1 MAYLLEEIVRLSL
14 STLSLSVGFC
24 LILTLLKV
32 LQLYWKKKELI
43 KIYESF
49 PGPPSHW
56 LYGHNHKI
64 RQEEELNTLLSWS
77 EKYSPVFTR
86 WFGGFMPVLV
96 ITHPDFAKAVFGRG
110 DPKGMTS
117 YGPLVPWI
125 GKGLLVLD
133 GPKWFK
139 HRRLL
144 TPAFHYD
151 VLKPYVTLISDST
164 KVMLDKWEQLIM
176 QKKSVELFE
185 HVSLMTLDSIMKC
198 AFSCSSNCQV
208 DNDLDYYVRAV
219 YDLTYL
225 VFQRYRCFF
234 YHSDFLYRISPQ
246 GRRFHEACRLAHLH
260 TDKIISER
268 KKLLQ
273 DERELEKIQKK
284 RYLDFLDILLCT
296 KNENGDGLSD
306 EDVRAE
312 VDTFMFEGHDTT
324 ASGISWL
331 LYCMALYPEHQ
342 QRCRKEIQEILG
354 DRDTVQWE
362 DLSKMSYT
370 TMCIKESMR
379 LYPPAPA
386 VWRQLSKPIT
396 FIDGRSL
403 PKDSLVSVNIYA
415 LHWNRS
421 VWKDPE
427 VFDPMRFSPEN
438 SSRRHSHAFL
448 PFAAGSRNCIGQQF
462 AMNEMKVALALTLL
476 RFELSPDLAKPPKP
490 IPQLVLKSQNG
501 IHLFLRK
508 LHGDHG
514 N

>member
-1 MAYLLEEIVRLSL
+1 MLKESRVAGYQFIEKWEE
-14 STLSLSVGFC
+14 
-24 LILTLLKV
+24 
-32 LQLYWKKKELI
+32 EDA
-43 KIYESF
+43 
-49 PGPPSHW
+49 
-56 LYGHNHKI
+56 I

-110 DPKGMTS
+110 
-117 YGPLVPWI
+117 
-125 GKGLLVLD
+125 
-133 GPKWFK
+133 
-139 HRRLL
+139 
-144 TPAFHYD
+144 
-151 VLKPYVTLISDST
+151 
-164 KVMLDKWEQLIM
+164 
-176 QKKSVELFE
+176 
-185 HVSLMTLDSIMKC
+185 
-198 AFSCSSNCQV
+198 
-208 DNDLDYYVRAV
+208 
-219 YDLTYL
+219 
-225 VFQRYRCFF
+225 
-234 YHSDFLYRISPQ
+234 
-246 GRRFHEACRLAHLH
+246 
-260 TDKIISER
+260 DKIISER

-354 DRDTVQWE
+354 DRDTVQW
-362 DLSKMSYT
+362 
-370 TMCIKESMR
+370 
-379 LYPPAPA
+379 
-386 VWRQLSKPIT
+386 
-396 FIDGRSL
+396 
-403 PKDSLVSVNIYA
+403 
-415 LHWNRS
+415 
-421 VWKDPE
+421 
-427 VFDPMRFSPEN
+427 
-438 SSRRHSHAFL
+438 
-448 PFAAGSRNCIGQQF
+448 NCIGQQF